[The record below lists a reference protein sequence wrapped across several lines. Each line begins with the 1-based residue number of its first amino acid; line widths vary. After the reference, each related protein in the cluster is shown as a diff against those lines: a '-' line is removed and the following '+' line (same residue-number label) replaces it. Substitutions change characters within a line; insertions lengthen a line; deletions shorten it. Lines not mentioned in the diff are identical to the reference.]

1 MHRAR
6 GMLASFAAAR
16 LWPVCV
22 LSSLQASQIGM
33 DEERRRMMMV
43 REKPGR
49 VGNLHVAGPD

>member
-1 MHRAR
+1 LNICSAVIVREAV
-6 GMLASFAAAR
+6 G
-16 LWPVCV
+16 V

-49 VGNLHVAGPD
+49 VDNLHVAGPD